1 MPADVRFTKLI
12 CYDKPILTYSTGITG
27 KTANEVVVTEF
38 ADADAEITN
47 DPVREAATAA
57 ELNSRLSRIYDA
69 LPPRTAFIVFS
80 GHSDPRRMTKLNSR
94 KAAFEIALRM
104 GMPPASG
111 PATWTTQ
118 DGRDLE
124 SEVELAKKG
133 FLFLCIKDA

>member
-1 MPADVRFTKLI
+1 MDVRFIHFVHGKTT
-12 CYDKPILTYSTGITG
+12 LTHDPGITG
-27 KTANEVVVTEF
+27 KAANDTLVTEF
-38 ADADAEITN
+38 VDTSAEITT
-47 DPVREAATAA
+47 DPVKEAAAAA

-69 LPPRTAFIVFS
+69 LPPRTAFVILS
-80 GHSDPRRMTKLNSR
+80 GHSDPRKMSKLNSR

-111 PATWTTQ
+111 PVAWTTQ

>member
-1 MPADVRFTKLI
+1 M
-12 CYDKPILTYSTGITG
+12 
-27 KTANEVVVTEF
+27 TEF
-38 ADADAEITN
+38 GDANAEITN
-47 DPVREAATAA
+47 DPVKEAAVAA
-57 ELNSRLSRIYDA
+57 ELNSRLSRVYDA

-80 GHSDPRRMTKLNSR
+80 GHSDPRKMTKMNGR

-104 GMPPASG
+104 GMPPAAG
-111 PATWTTQ
+111 PAMWTSQ